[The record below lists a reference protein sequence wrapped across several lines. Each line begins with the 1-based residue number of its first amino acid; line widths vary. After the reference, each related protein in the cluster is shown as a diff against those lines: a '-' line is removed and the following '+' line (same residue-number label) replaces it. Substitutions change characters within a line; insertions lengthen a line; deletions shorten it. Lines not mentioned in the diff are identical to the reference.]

1 MHSAASRRRVLGL
14 GAGLAASAWLPALA
28 NAQTGA
34 SALIAR
40 PIPHSGESLP
50 VIGLG
55 TSQVS
60 RSATIPRAGRHAPKW

>member
-1 MHSAASRRRVLGL
+1 MRRHMHWAASRRRVLGL

-40 PIPHSGESLP
+40 LIPHSGESLP
-50 VIGLG
+50 VVGLG
-55 TSQVS
+55 TSQVFEVGDDPA
-60 RSATIPRAGRHAPKW
+60 RRK